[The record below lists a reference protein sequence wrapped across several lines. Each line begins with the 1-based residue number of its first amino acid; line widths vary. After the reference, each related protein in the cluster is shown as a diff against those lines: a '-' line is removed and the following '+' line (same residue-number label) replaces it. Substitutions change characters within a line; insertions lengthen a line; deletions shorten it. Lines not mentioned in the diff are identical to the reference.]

1 MWQNNGGSTLL
12 VVAREPPRNA
22 GRMLTSP
29 RASAKTQI
37 LLSAP
42 GGRHIYVAQR
52 LFVLEGVTMTKEHHK
67 DEALT
72 LSVEHAARLIGISR
86 TTAYRMV
93 QSGDLPALR
102 VGRRVLILKK
112 PLMEMLEA
120 EEHTE

>member
-1 MWQNNGGSTLL
+1 MS
-12 VVAREPPRNA
+12 
-22 GRMLTSP
+22 
-29 RASAKTQI
+29 
-37 LLSAP
+37 
-42 GGRHIYVAQR
+42 
-52 LFVLEGVTMTKEHHK
+52 KEHHK

-93 QSGDLPALR
+93 QSGELPAVR

-120 EEHTE
+120 EEHVE

>member
-1 MWQNNGGSTLL
+1 
-12 VVAREPPRNA
+12 
-22 GRMLTSP
+22 
-29 RASAKTQI
+29 
-37 LLSAP
+37 
-42 GGRHIYVAQR
+42 
-52 LFVLEGVTMTKEHHK
+52 MTKEHDK

-93 QSGDLPALR
+93 QSGELPALR

>member
-1 MWQNNGGSTLL
+1 
-12 VVAREPPRNA
+12 
-22 GRMLTSP
+22 
-29 RASAKTQI
+29 
-37 LLSAP
+37 
-42 GGRHIYVAQR
+42 
-52 LFVLEGVTMTKEHHK
+52 MTKEHHK
-67 DEALT
+67 DEAMT